1 MSKCDIALTSEYYP
15 EFRLKYYE
23 NSSAYINMSV
33 ENSLKNLNTDY
44 LDLLLI
50 HHPDPLMN
58 AEQTGTALDILW
70 EGSGLSE

>member
-1 MSKCDIALTSEYYP
+1 
-15 EFRLKYYE
+15 
-23 NSSAYINMSV
+23 MSV